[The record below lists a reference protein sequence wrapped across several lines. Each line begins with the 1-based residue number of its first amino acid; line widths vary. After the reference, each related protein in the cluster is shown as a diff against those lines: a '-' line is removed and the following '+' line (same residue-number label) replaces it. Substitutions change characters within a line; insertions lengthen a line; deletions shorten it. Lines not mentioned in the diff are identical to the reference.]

1 MAEHNGEEGIWRT
14 VGGRRIFIEDGEDLA
29 TAMKKSG
36 KFKKTEESEV
46 SKPRSEEEELQDVMD
61 KIKDEMELQD
71 LHSYDIKSN
80 DTDEMIFFI
89 EEAVT
94 PIVNNSNLSE
104 NKKKEIIGF
113 MKMDVYDNKKWSI
126 KSGVKTIRDWYK
138 IK

>member
-1 MAEHNGEEGIWRT
+1 MAEHNGVSGVWRT
-14 VGGRRIFIEDGEDLA
+14 VGGRKVFIEDGEDLE

-36 KFKKTEESEV
+36 KFKKAE
-46 SKPRSEEEELQDVMD
+46 KSEEEELKDVMD
-61 KIKDEMELQD
+61 KIKEEMEDQN

-89 EEAVT
+89 EEAVM